1 MKKQQSNKRPL
12 TKRTIQRPRQS
23 PNSKSRSN
31 SIIKTRPRTK
41 RKTKTIRKFN
51 IYKFLKSMLLIVA
64 LIVAIIVGINFL
76 ISVLTPKA
84 APVKNINPTIPT
96 IQLPKPLQLPAPPI
110 VPVKSTLTP
119 KEYNQKQEKLIESI
133 FRFNQNI
140 YMAISGDNFVNLY
153 PDSQNAVSA
162 LSTNLSTYA
171 TKLSPSLVQSDSTFL
186 SELIIKNNAFINDAI
201 TYNQAALNKKI
212 SEKALAKLHKP
223 LLASYNAINQFMNS
237 NIDLFK

>member
-12 TKRTIQRPRQS
+12 TKGTRQRPRQN

-31 SIIKTRPRTK
+31 SSIKTRPRTK

-51 IYKFLKSMLLIVA
+51 IFKFLKSML

-96 IQLPKPLQLPAPPI
+96 VQLPKPLQLPAPPI

-140 YMAISGDNFVNLY
+140 YMAINGDNFVNLY

-212 SEKALAKLHKP
+212 SKKALAKLHKP